1 MRRTALTTKLLPILL
16 LAWCCAWWI
25 AGCATA
31 LGPGYIVE
39 RQKIAVVFSVQ
50 PEPSIAIAAE
60 YRLTNT
66 GNQPLE
72 SLIVRLPGRRLS
84 AQGRQISW
92 DDRSLDATPSP
103 SNTRNTL
110 LRFPGTWHIGETHTL
125 KINYQI
131 ASSPAREEMLE
142 FSADA
147 FYLPAEGW
155 TPQLPQ
161 APGVFGFGG
170 VPPKQWDLLVR
181 VPPGFLVHAS
191 GKEKRSGKNQDG
203 EHLFTQM
210 SDDLN
215 PFVVAGKYRETQQ
228 QLAENQKVR
237 IWTRSTLDTAQ
248 LRQSGEALSRTL
260 ASYDALFG
268 PRGKTRPPLWIVEC
282 PTPAGCIFQSET
294 NYSALLYGRE
304 TSRAAQL
311 ISQDSVVVDPQAANG
326 SLEASAGPAL
336 AAGWLGYGQNPGF
349 YEQQLPM
356 SALPAFASA
365 LAREASDPEVRG
377 QIIRRALAEIP
388 EHAEPGARAA
398 QNVTRAKSLL
408 LFYALRERVGEDNF
422 QKALQHMLYARQSRG
437 FDVTD
442 LIAALEEQS
451 HQEIGPLVR
460 QWIKQPGVPAE
471 FRQRYVSSDSKR
483 QLSSEETTQ

>member
-1 MRRTALTTKLLPILL
+1 MRGTALTTKLLRILL

-25 AGCATA
+25 AGCTTA

-131 ASSPAREEMLE
+131 ASRPAREEMLE

-191 GKEKRSGKNQDG
+191 GKEKRPGKNQDG

-237 IWTRSTLDTAQ
+237 IWTRGTLDTAQ

-268 PRGKTRPPLWIVEC
+268 SRGKTRPPLWIVEC
-282 PTPAGCIFQSET
+282 PAPAGCIFQSET

-349 YEQQLPM
+349 YEQQLPT